1 MADTFAVEFLRIYD
15 RKIMSGEITFSQSGI
30 SKEDF
35 SRLCTEEDFVISSE
49 NLETICRRMKLTD
62 SERSLLFSYTS
73 DTAEEK

>member
-49 NLETICRRMKLTD
+49 NLETICGRMKLTD
-62 SERSLLFSYTS
+62 SERSLLFSYT
-73 DTAEEK
+73 AEEKEKR